1 MDVLTV
7 NEDVNELAG
16 LGIPFLEK
24 EGWLRHQSNCCEATF
39 EGADGVVNE
48 ARNVLWN

>member
-7 NEDVNELAG
+7 NEDVNEFAG
-16 LGIPFLEK
+16 LAIPLLGK
-24 EGWLRHQSNCCEATF
+24 EGWLCHRSNCEATF